1 MLDVFRAC
9 MVRCPRG
16 QRQQNRHLIIAYC
29 MPLRASPSPICIQP
43 PHKKLYSRPTRS
55 YLYLATFFINIQQTS
70 FAPKSGW
77 GMLVYAPGWTLP
89 SQFRSYTAPPKSWF
103 FRGQKNA
110 IFRQHIHIEKCCFC
124 LLVSAQKIQAPKK
137 KCFFFLGRIFGE
149 NMSRRFKKF

>member
-1 MLDVFRAC
+1 
-9 MVRCPRG
+9 
-16 QRQQNRHLIIAYC
+16 
-29 MPLRASPSPICIQP
+29 
-43 PHKKLYSRPTRS
+43 
-55 YLYLATFFINIQQTS
+55 
-70 FAPKSGW
+70 
-77 GMLVYAPGWTLP
+77 MLVYAPGWTLP

-149 NMSRRFKKF
+149 NIICHADSKNSEKDFTFARGTKYSRLTVGSASGREDENVKEWSPLKYPSRRTLMLTLCPITD